1 MPSDRTSTASFLTLA
16 ISIAASVSS
25 LAPASTGPIGHW
37 TFNEGRGT
45 LLGDSAGRFP
55 GTALGAPIFVP
66 GVDGT
71 ALTFSRATQDRV
83 DVGNIA
89 AFDFAGSTGMS
100 VSFWV
105 KYPVGTAA
113 DHYPVSNHTITSF
126 NGWICFTGVSGGC
139 YGDPERATF
148 YVSAGCGAEVTAPQ
162 PLYDGAWH
170 HIVAV
175 LDGGTKRLFIDGG
188 PADAQA
194 PSGSFGVHPLSRL
207 VFGGLTTTQGQS
219 FAAFDGTLDDVQI
232 YNRALSCAEVNF
244 LRSNPGATVPL
255 LPDLDENG
263 TVDAADLAILLGA
276 WGGCEANC
284 GADFDCSGTIDAAD
298 LAVLLGAW
306 TN

>member
-1 MPSDRTSTASFLTLA
+1 MPSERTSTAPFL
-16 ISIAASVSS
+16 S
-25 LAPASTGPIGHW
+25 LALVATVGLSGVATASTGPIGHW

-45 LLGDSAGRFP
+45 VLGDSAGRFP
-55 GTALGAPIFVP
+55 GTALGAPTFVP

-71 ALTFSRATQDRV
+71 ALRFSRSTLDRV
-83 DVGNIA
+83 DVGNVP
-89 AFDFAGSTGMS
+89 AFDFAGATGMS

-105 KYPVGTAA
+105 RYPIGTVA
-113 DHYPVSNHTITSF
+113 DHYPVSNHTVNSF

-148 YVSAGCGAEVTAPQ
+148 YVSAGCGSEVTAPQ
-162 PLYDGAWH
+162 PLYDGEWH
-170 HIVAV
+170 HITAV
-175 LDGGTKRLFIDGG
+175 LEGGTKRLYIDGG

-194 PSGSFGVHPLSRL
+194 SSGSVGQHPVSRL
-207 VFGGLTTTQGQS
+207 VFGGLTTPAGQS

-232 YNRALSCAEVNF
+232 YARALSCAEVNF

-276 WGGCEANC
+276 WGPCQADC

-306 TN
+306 TI